1 MTATARRFRVEVTPY
16 VTAVPVDA
24 APVPR
29 LTELAA
35 AAGLS
40 GTELDAELASV
51 QKQMSALAAY
61 RAGLIERKATLGAR
75 QPLPFAP
82 GARTDTRPDA
92 DPDLDPSVQAADDF
106 LPDEVAVLLNMS
118 VGSARYLVD
127 DDLTLVRQFPAVW
140 EALADQR
147 IDETRA
153 KAIVR
158 ALRYQARS
166 WGGPVDDAIVDA
178 VAARGVAWAAAGCAP
193 STLRDRL
200 EAALIAAD
208 PAAADRRRELRKRE
222 AGGRVQGTG
231 DGLADV
237 RVAGMEAATA
247 KLVKAQLA
255 AFARERKADGDDRR
269 AGEIETELVA
279 TLITRPWE
287 AQDPAVA
294 HVTINADLADLLPD
308 APAEADSAT
317 AEGTVPS
324 DDAANDGAAEDEE
337 AEEEAP
343 EEEAAD
349 ADADAEPATRDPRP
363 SGDQARQDTP
373 ARGGSRVGHVGGLP
387 VTPAAVRSLLQ
398 RIDALGLTHPD
409 GGDLD
414 LTITGERGRL
424 LAVATPEELVAAAKG
439 GRGLG
444 PPPPAPGYTPTAA
457 QYRYLRAR
465 DRHCRFPGCRQV
477 ARACDADHVIPYDH
491 HDPERG
497 GPTCVSNLAMLCRRH
512 HRLKTH
518 ALGWRFAID
527 PDGTLHVTTPGGTTR
542 TTRPPAMGEV
552 LDLLDEPR
560 PPYDP
565 AADPP
570 PF

>member
-16 VTAVPVDA
+16 VTAVPVDS

-40 GTELDAELASV
+40 GAELDAELASV

-82 GARTDTRPDA
+82 GARTDTRPDT
-92 DPDLDPSVQAADDF
+92 DDDPSLQVADDF

-127 DDLTLVRQFPAVW
+127 DDLTLVRQLTAVW

-193 STLRDRL
+193 STLRGRV

-208 PAAADRRRELRKRE
+208 PEAADRRRELRKRE
-222 AGGRVQGTG
+222 AGVRVQSTG

-237 RVAGMEAATA
+237 RVTGMEAATA
-247 KLVKAQLA
+247 KLVKAQLG

-269 AGEIETELVA
+269 TGEIETDLVA
-279 TLITRPWE
+279 TLITRPWVQ
-287 AQDPAVA
+287 QDPAVA
-294 HVTINADLADLLPD
+294 HLTINADLADLLPT
-308 APAEADSAT
+308 APAEAGSAT
-317 AEGTVPS
+317 
-324 DDAANDGAAEDEE
+324 D
-337 AEEEAP
+337 EAP
-343 EEEAAD
+343 RDEAPGVEATECE
-349 ADADAEPATRDPRP
+349 ATEGEAICAPAAGVTD
-363 SGDQARQDTP
+363 
-373 ARGGSRVGHVGGLP
+373 GGSRVGHIGGLP
-387 VTPAAVRSLLQ
+387 VTPAAVRSLLHW
-398 RIDALGLTHPD
+398 IDALGLTHPE
-409 GGDLD
+409 GGDLAF
-414 LTITGERGRL
+414 TITGDRGRL
-424 LAVATPEELVAAAKG
+424 LAVATPEELVAAAKA
-439 GRGLG
+439 GRGVG
-444 PPPPAPGYTPTAA
+444 PPPPAAGYGPTAA

-477 ARACDADHVIPYDH
+477 ARSCDADHVVPYDH
-491 HDPERG
+491 HKPERG
-497 GPTCVSNLAMLCRRH
+497 GPTCVGNLAMLCRRH

-518 ALGWRFAID
+518 APGWRFEMD
-527 PDGTLHVTTPGGTTR
+527 DDGTLHVTTPGGTTR
-542 TTRPPAMGEV
+542 ITRPPAMGEV
-552 LDLLDEPR
+552 LDLLTEPP